1 MIVFDLQCGSH
12 SHVFEAW
19 FGSSDD
25 YADQQERGMLACP
38 ICGDVA
44 VSKAVMAPNVSAK
57 GNARTGATSSQ
68 TIPVAK
74 SEAPTAPEAKAMLAV
89 LAKAQAAMLEKS
101 TWVGRKFDSQ
111 ARAMDAGES
120 PKESIYGEVT
130 AQEAKALVED
140 GIGVMPLPLPVTPPE
155 QLN

>member
-12 SHVFEAW
+12 AHVFEAW

-25 YADQQERGMLACP
+25 YADQQERGLLACP
-38 ICGDVA
+38 ICGDVT

-57 GNARTGATSSQ
+57 GNARRASTSSQ
-68 TIPVAK
+68 TVPVVK
-74 SEAPTAPEAKAMLAV
+74 PDSPTAPEAKAMLAV
-89 LAKAQAAMLEKS
+89 LAKVQSEMLAKS

-111 ARAMDAGES
+111 ARAMDAGEA
-120 PKESIYGEVT
+120 PKASIYGEVT

-155 QLN
+155 KLN